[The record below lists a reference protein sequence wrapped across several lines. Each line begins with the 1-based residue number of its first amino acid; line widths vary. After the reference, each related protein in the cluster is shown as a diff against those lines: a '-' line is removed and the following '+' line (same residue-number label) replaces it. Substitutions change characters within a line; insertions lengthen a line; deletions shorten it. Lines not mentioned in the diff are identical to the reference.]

1 MNIPL
6 LAARIAA
13 VRRLKPEADPDDY
26 DKADFTL
33 PRAEYDL
40 LHDFTLA
47 VANGALKG
55 PEAQLG
61 ASMVCEAF
69 NIRSNSH

>member
-1 MNIPL
+1 MNLPL
-6 LAARIAA
+6 LAARLNTLRTWKAQCEPDTGPGSD
-13 VRRLKPEADPDDY
+13 VHEAQDH
-26 DKADFTL
+26 
-33 PRAEYDL
+33 L
-40 LHDFTLA
+40 LRDFTLA